1 MTAVEAGQDRLAKLR
16 EVLGDMDE
24 ALRDEGFDAL
34 GSHAVY
40 VRWQRA
46 SVEALGAILV
56 EAERELGARV
66 ERVCAMFEEAVR
78 KFRDNEALRVEV
90 LLERARREGEADRRR
105 IERMIEAGSNAL
117 AMADRASENAGVA
130 SAHAQQMVDQSVAG
144 IQARNLEGACGRMPS
159 MADLRTESAAS
170 SVRMATGGMGR
181 GWRRGGIHRW
191 SRGDAMVECEGERG
205 APGHARSARPL
216 LGSAGDGSDGGW
228 KNCRNVSARGF
239 DDEQAELS
247 GQMLAR

>member
-1 MTAVEAGQDRLAKLR
+1 VTAVEAGQDRLAKLR
-16 EVLGDMDE
+16 EVLGHMDE

-56 EAERELGARV
+56 EAERELGSRV

-78 KFRDNEALRVEV
+78 KFRDDEGLRVEV

-105 IERMIEAGSNAL
+105 IERMIKAGSNAL
-117 AMADRASENAGVA
+117 AMADRASEDAGVA

-144 IQARNLEGACGRMPS
+144 IQARISKALVEGCPQWLIFEQKARHRQYAWRLAAWVTTGALAVFIGGAAAMQWWN
-159 MADLRTESAAS
+159 AKESAARQAMLEALDS
-170 SVRMATGGMGR
+170 CWVQPVMVRTADGKT
-181 GWRRGGIHRW
+181 
-191 SRGDAMVECEGERG
+191 VEMCRL
-205 APGHARSARPL
+205 ADLTTNRP
-216 LGSAGDGSDGGW
+216 
-228 KNCRNVSARGF
+228 N
-239 DDEQAELS
+239 
-247 GQMLAR
+247 

>member
-1 MTAVEAGQDRLAKLR
+1 
-16 EVLGDMDE
+16 MDE

-90 LLERARREGEADRRR
+90 LLERARREGEAADVNRTDDRGGLECARDGGSRLRERR
-105 IERMIEAGSNAL
+105 CGER
-117 AMADRASENAGVA
+117 
-130 SAHAQQMVDQSVAG
+130 
-144 IQARNLEGACGRMPS
+144 ARPTDGRSIGCGDPGANLEGACGRMPS